1 MEPFCF
7 LLHRRVYIKNSDVCP
22 SCHSFQIIV
31 FLSDYCHSFRIYC
44 HFKYLSSWIAP
55 VHSLTHGSPCLTQR
69 VWNFLLFNRFSCQ
82 YPLKNY
88 PVLEDDLL
96 QGASL
101 IQNVSL
107 RFKVFQKMGIYSKK
121 FYPLVFFD
129 EPEKAPEK
137 LAEIFPITNSGQ
149 ILSEI
154 IRGTQQI

>member
-1 MEPFCF
+1 M
-7 LLHRRVYIKNSDVCP
+7 
-22 SCHSFQIIV
+22 
-31 FLSDYCHSFRIYC
+31 
-44 HFKYLSSWIAP
+44 
-55 VHSLTHGSPCLTQR
+55 
-69 VWNFLLFNRFSCQ
+69 
-82 YPLKNY
+82 
-88 PVLEDDLL
+88 EDDLL